1 MNFENDILIVN
12 DENTNLQLLS
22 ELLQKEGYQ
31 VRSVAQTQTAI
42 DTAVD
47 KPPGLILLDV
57 HMPEKE
63 CIEIC
68 QRLKQAGQ
76 TRSIPIIFVKSLQDV
91 DWFETREVD
100 AVSRPYQE
108 ILEQVRTHLR
118 FHELQQQLEQR
129 TAQLEQEIATRKK
142 IEAEFQ
148 AQTSL
153 FEGLLNNVSDTI
165 EILDPHTF
173 TYIRWNNACTRI
185 TGYTDE
191 EFGAMNP
198 TEDFFDPADLG
209 KVEETIEKAMRG
221 ERAMVAAN
229 VFTKD
234 GRRVPMEFTAVLA
247 NDAAGDPLY
256 FISIG
261 RDITKRLEMENQREE
276 LAAVAERERLTRRL
290 HDAVTQTLFSA
301 SVIAESTPRITEKN
315 PELAKQNL
323 EQLAIMLRGALAEMR
338 TMLIE
343 LKPAALLGKPFGELI
358 KTLIEANQVRLNCP
372 IHLTVEGALSLPE
385 DVTIVFYRI
394 AQETMN
400 NIVKYADAD
409 EVHVHITS
417 DEDGIRLSITD
428 NGHGFELDKIPPGH
442 YGLQIMAERIT
453 RIGGR
458 LTINS
463 KPEQGTQIVASW
475 SENTEITHE

>member
-1 MNFENDILIVN
+1 MNFEDDILIVN
-12 DENTNLQLLS
+12 YEVTNIRLLS
-22 ELLQKEGYQ
+22 ELLHEEGYQ
-31 VRSVAQTQTAI
+31 IRTATQAHKAI
-42 DTAVD
+42 DLMMD
-47 KPPGLILLDV
+47 KLPGLLLLDV
-57 HMPEKE
+57 NMPEVE
-63 CIEIC
+63 CFELC
-68 QRLKQAGQ
+68 RHLKQDEQ
-76 TRSIPIIFVKSLQDV
+76 TRNIPIIFVKRLQNNNG
-91 DWFETREVD
+91 FQAGGGN
-100 AVSRPYQE
+100 AVFNPYQE
-108 ILEQVRTHLR
+108 VLAQVRVHLR
-118 FHELQQQLEQR
+118 LHELQQQLEQEV
-129 TAQLEQEIATRKK
+129 AARKK

-153 FEGLLNNVSDTI
+153 FEGLMNNVSDTI

-173 TYIRWNNACTRI
+173 TYIRWNDACTRI